1 MRLSIRWRLTLW
13 YTVALAVVL
22 VGFGC
27 LVYTLLA
34 RSLYQRIDQSLLA
47 ELQEI
52 ENKPNPNLA
61 YWIKEAKEHENI
73 FCIVYDPEGKV
84 YERTEELPADSIP
97 TPSTFG
103 TAASAV
109 GDVTLAIIGRQR
121 WLRRSLRLGG
131 KELTIAVLAPL
142 EEVDAE
148 LRQLASV
155 LLFAVP
161 LALALAGGLGYFM
174 ARKALAP
181 MEHLHQL
188 TEEVT
193 ADRLDRRLPVVNPGD
208 ELGRLTQTINA
219 MIGRLQHSFAEIR
232 RFTAD
237 ASHEL
242 RTPLTVIR
250 TEAEVALRQPLSVA
264 EYHQLVSSILEEC
277 EHLTRLVDQ
286 LLMLSREDTPAA
298 KPLHEPLDLADLVGA
313 VVDTVRPLAEARGLK
328 LRNERE
334 TSVQVWG
341 DETRL
346 RAVFYNLLDN
356 AIKYTPEGGEIEVK
370 VYRNDHSAIVS
381 VRDSGIGIPPEHLPR
396 VFDRFYRVD
405 KARSRE
411 QGGTGLGL
419 SIAKTIVTAHGG
431 QIDLTSSPTVGTICT
446 VTFPAEPRTRS
457 TTGAGPVHATPLIQG
472 D

>member
-1 MRLSIRWRLTLW
+1 MRLSIRWRLTVW
-13 YTVALAVVL
+13 YTVALAIVL

-34 RSLYQRIDQSLLA
+34 RSLNQRIDQSLLA
-47 ELQEI
+47 EFQEI
-52 ENKPNPNLA
+52 ENKPDPNLP

-73 FCIVYDPEGKV
+73 ACIVYDPEGRV
-84 YERTEELPADSIP
+84 YARTEELPADSIP
-97 TPSTFG
+97 TPSTFS
-103 TAASAV
+103 AAGSAV
-109 GDVTLAIIGRQR
+109 GDVTLPIIGHQR
-121 WLRRSLRLGG
+121 WLKKSLRLGG
-131 KELTIAVLAPL
+131 KELTIVVLAPL

-161 LALALAGGLGYFM
+161 LSLAVAGGLGYLM

-181 MEHLHQL
+181 MEHLHRL
-188 TEEVT
+188 TQEVT

-219 MIGRLQHSFAEIR
+219 MIGRLEHSFAEVR

-264 EYHQLVSSILEEC
+264 DYHQLISSILEEC

-286 LLMLSREDTPAA
+286 LLMLSREDAHAA
-298 KPLHEPLDLADLVGA
+298 KPLHEPLDLAKLLGS
-313 VVDTVRPLAEARGLK
+313 VVDTVRPLAEAKGQK
-328 LRNERE
+328 LDADRQ
-334 TSVQVWG
+334 SHVQVCG

-356 AIKYTPEGGEIEVK
+356 AIKYTPEGGKIDVQLSQG
-370 VYRNDHSAIVS
+370 DHSAIVS

-411 QGGTGLGL
+411 EGGTGLGL

-431 QIDLTSSPTVGTICT
+431 QIDITSSPAGTTCT
-446 VTFPAEPRTRS
+446 VTLPTEPD
-457 TTGAGPVHATPLIQG
+457 GQE
-472 D
+472 